1 MSGRGSLV
9 NFHVPVEV
17 EFEYERFGADEADVR
32 STAVV
37 NHQMLGEV
45 ALLEESFST
54 LGADVA
60 SFARMPQFVF
70 SQQLPGSEFLF
81 TLDTV
86 VRRSSLVHTLMSD
99 QFSFYT
105 VSSVAFVTDV
115 RLFFH
120 CQAFNSVSRFTVD
133 AVVLQHNIVTGGQ
146 IDNIRQ
152 GIFHRLC

>member
-1 MSGRGSLV
+1 MSGRGRLV

-70 SQQLPGSEFLF
+70 SQQLPGSEFFF
-81 TLDTV
+81 TLETL

>member
-1 MSGRGSLV
+1 MSGRGRLV

-81 TLDTV
+81 TLETL

-105 VSSVAFVTDV
+105 
-115 RLFFH
+115 H
-120 CQAFNSVSRFTVD
+120 Y
-133 AVVLQHNIVTGGQ
+133 IVTGGQ
-146 IDNIRQ
+146 VDNIRQ
-152 GIFHRLC
+152 GIFHRLLWSVVGD